1 VSWLELLLIP
11 LGFAVGAYGT
21 IIGAGGGFVLVP
33 ALLLIYPDDTQE
45 QVTAISLAV
54 VFASAISGSIAHARH
69 RLIDYQTGLSFA
81 LFAVPASFAGAYCVR
96 FLPRS
101 AFDVTFGVVL
111 LGVAAYIAL
120 GLSRGSQTLREPLR
134 GGRAIV
140 RRRMDR
146 GGGGVSQYA
155 YDARVGLA
163 QTGATGFVAALFGVG
178 GGVMQ
183 VPLMATVLRIP
194 LDISVATSQFM
205 VVFMSGAGASLH
217 ALAGAFGGDELVRSA
232 LLGAGAIAG
241 SQAGAYVSR
250 GLSGR
255 TVTRLLSA
263 GLIAIG
269 LRLVVTPVV

>member
-33 ALLLIYPDDTQE
+33 ALLLIYPHDSQE

-54 VFASAISGSIAHARH
+54 VLVSSISGSIAHARH
-69 RLIDYQTGLSFA
+69 RLIDYQTGLTFA
-81 LFAVPASFAGAYCVR
+81 LVAVPASFAGAYCVR

-101 AFDVTFGVVL
+101 SFDVTFGVL
-111 LGVAAYIAL
+111 LLAVAAYIAL
-120 GLSRGSQTLREPLR
+120 GLSRGGQTLREPLR
-134 GGRAIV
+134 DGRATI

-155 YDARVGLA
+155 YDVRVGLA
-163 QTGATGFVAALFGVG
+163 QSGAMGFVAALFGVG
-178 GGVMQ
+178 GGIMQ
-183 VPLMATVLRIP
+183 VPLMATALRIP
-194 LDISVATSQFM
+194 IDIAAATSLFM

-217 ALAGAFGGDELVRSA
+217 ALSGEFGGDELVRAA
-232 LLGAGAIAG
+232 LLGAGAVAG

-269 LRLVVTPVV
+269 LRLLLTPVV